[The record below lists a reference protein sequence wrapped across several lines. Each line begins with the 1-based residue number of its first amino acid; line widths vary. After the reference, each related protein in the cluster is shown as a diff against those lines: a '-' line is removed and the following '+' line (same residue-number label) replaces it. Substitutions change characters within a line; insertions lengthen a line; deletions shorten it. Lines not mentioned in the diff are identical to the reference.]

1 MNNIAT
7 TVTIIS
13 IAVSVIGIIQA
24 DLIPPRFNGGD
35 GQNVSTVSTITS
47 TSSSVVSN
55 ATSYGGSAIA
65 INGSTSTKPSVRTSA
80 VTQDPV
86 NLTLPSLA
94 AKQDTQNAQATSAT
108 NDGTAHLIISGTGVE
123 VTIMQGDPD
132 FPYPGGVISSTAV
145 EQVIFLPKGQALA
158 VSLSGTGAELV
169 IARSIAQQVTV
180 NNSGVG
186 ADVSV
191 F

>member
-1 MNNIAT
+1 M
-7 TVTIIS
+7 
-13 IAVSVIGIIQA
+13 QA
-24 DLIPPRFNGGD
+24 DLVPPRFNGGN
-35 GQNVSTVSTITS
+35 GQNVSSVSTITS

-65 INGSTSTKPSVRTSA
+65 INGSTSTEPSVKTSA
-80 VTQDPV
+80 ATPDPM
-86 NLTLPSLA
+86 NLPLQSRA
-94 AKQDTQNAQATSAT
+94 AKQETQNTQATSEA
-108 NDGTAHLIISGTGVE
+108 NDGMALLIISETGAE

-132 FPYPGGVISSTAV
+132 FPYPGGVISSTGV

-158 VSLSGTGAELV
+158 VSLSGTGSELA

>member
-35 GQNVSTVSTITS
+35 GQNVSTLSTITS

-65 INGSTSTKPSVRTSA
+65 INGSTSTEPSVKTSA
-80 VTQDPV
+80 ATPDPM
-86 NLTLPSLA
+86 NLPLPSRA
-94 AKQDTQNAQATSAT
+94 AKPRSQAGNPKYTGNLGNKRWDSTSDHFG
-108 NDGTAHLIISGTGVE
+108 NR
-123 VTIMQGDPD
+123 
-132 FPYPGGVISSTAV
+132 GG
-145 EQVIFLPKGQALA
+145 GNNY
-158 VSLSGTGAELV
+158 
-169 IARSIAQQVTV
+169 ARRP
-180 NNSGVG
+180 
-186 ADVSV
+186 
-191 F
+191 